1 MEDATAPVCAE
12 FIGGDLPVSEFDTV
26 FTLCVPICGSKFMAG
41 GYTVGAMNT
50 AILRARQRSLA
61 LLVVAVIDHGHLQA
75 DYSGA
80 TPRSSGLMRLGRDLM
95 RRAAMSDLNPEHGS
109 LASAELRGMVT
120 SRGAL
125 PEARPTARAPRDRPR
140 ARG

>member
-26 FTLCVPICGSKFMAG
+26 FTLCVPICGSKFMSG
-41 GYTVGAMNT
+41 GYTVGTMNT

-80 TPRSSGLMRLGRDLM
+80 TPHSSGLMRLGRDLM
-95 RRAAMSDLNPEHGS
+95 RRAGGEATAEVTASDWIS
-109 LASAELRGMVT
+109 
-120 SRGAL
+120 SRN
-125 PEARPTARAPRDRPR
+125 RRTRAATVQGDRR
-140 ARG
+140 FR